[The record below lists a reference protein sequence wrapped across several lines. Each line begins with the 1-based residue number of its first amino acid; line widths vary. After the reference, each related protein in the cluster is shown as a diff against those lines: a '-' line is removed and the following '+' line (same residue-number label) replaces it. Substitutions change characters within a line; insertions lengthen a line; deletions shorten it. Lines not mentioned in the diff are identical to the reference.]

1 MTNFIHLHL
10 IYLDICVVKFYVQFF
25 FFLVLNLENNGKND
39 VMMKMISVMEI
50 ELGYLMDEFSLIH
63 DSKIEGE
70 I

>member
-1 MTNFIHLHL
+1 MFS
-10 IYLDICVVKFYVQFF
+10 

-50 ELGYLMDEFSLIH
+50 ERGYLMDEFSLIR